1 MRRSSYYTH
10 PAARPQQSASTSI
23 KHMSYT
29 PSRTATPLSS
39 SAASLSK
46 LGSSTKSYS
55 RLPSAT
61 ASPSRP
67 YTQSASRVT
76 SRVLTPSTA
85 STASGVSGVSGGRM
99 CGMGVMA

>member
-1 MRRSSYYTH
+1 M
-10 PAARPQQSASTSI
+10 
-23 KHMSYT
+23 KHMSY
-29 PSRTATPLSS
+29 PP
-39 SAASLSK
+39 SLSGTEMWSCASSLRK

-61 ASPSRP
+61 ASHSRP

-85 STASGVSGVSGGRM
+85 SSVSGVSAASGGEV

>member
-1 MRRSSYYTH
+1 
-10 PAARPQQSASTSI
+10 
-23 KHMSYT
+23 MSYT

-67 YTQSASRVT
+67 YTQSSSRIT

-85 STASGVSGVSGGRM
+85 SSVSGVSAASGGGV
-99 CGMGVMA
+99 CGMGVMT

>member
-1 MRRSSYYTH
+1 
-10 PAARPQQSASTSI
+10 
-23 KHMSYT
+23 MSYT

-61 ASPSRP
+61 ASPHMSWKQEKSSPLKCAPSGTVSTSAVSRP
-67 YTQSASRVT
+67 TMYVFDCFDCVAYASPRA
-76 SRVLTPSTA
+76 SPPTP
-85 STASGVSGVSGGRM
+85 
-99 CGMGVMA
+99 